1 MKKFIIGFLRR
12 GLLSCGIGPIVLVIF
27 YLVLKHTCNIEFL
40 TVEEVSIGIFSISV
54 LAFVAGGMNS
64 IYQIESL
71 PLMLSILIHGVVLY
85 ISYLITYLINDWI
98 DFSIIPIIVFS
109 VIFVVGYIVIWISIY
124 LIIKRNT
131 AKINAKLNKNR
142 QEL

>member
-12 GLLSCGIGPIVLVIF
+12 GLISCGIGPIVLVIF

>member
-1 MKKFIIGFLRR
+1 MKKFIMGFLRR
-12 GLLSCGIGPIVLVIF
+12 GLLPCGIGPIVLVIF

>member
-1 MKKFIIGFLRR
+1 MKKFIMGFLRR